1 MTDMFVR
8 VEKGVAGEEELAAV
22 TTVLLACA
30 ATGCD
35 TGPEPDAVLGA
46 GPGPEISEY
55 GLSCTPARWRPSG
68 FRPPTSWQGRR

>member
-35 TGPEPDAVLGA
+35 A
-46 GPGPEISEY
+46 GPGPEVSEY
-55 GLSCTPARWRPSG
+55 GLSCTPARWRPTG
-68 FRPPTSWQGRR
+68 FRAPTSWQG